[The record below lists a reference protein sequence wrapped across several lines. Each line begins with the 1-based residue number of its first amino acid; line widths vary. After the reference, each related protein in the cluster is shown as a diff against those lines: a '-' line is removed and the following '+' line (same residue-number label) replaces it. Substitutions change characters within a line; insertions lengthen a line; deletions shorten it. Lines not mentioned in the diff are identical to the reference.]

1 VVITLLLAAVNAA
14 TTKGIG
20 WEGALSSSTISKN
33 KMMVGVFLATV
44 VMVVLVVVLV
54 LYWYYRG
61 GGGPALATNP
71 LV

>member
-44 VMVVLVVVLV
+44 VMVVVLV

-61 GGGPALATNP
+61 GGGAALATNP